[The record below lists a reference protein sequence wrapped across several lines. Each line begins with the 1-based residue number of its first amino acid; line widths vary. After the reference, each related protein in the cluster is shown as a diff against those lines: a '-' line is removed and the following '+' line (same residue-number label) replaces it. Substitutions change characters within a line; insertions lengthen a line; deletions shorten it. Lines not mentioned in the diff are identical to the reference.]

1 MAFEFFKRKRLQSEK
16 KSKTTTAKNPT
27 NTTRTGIFSAFTP
40 KSRESSSGSGAL
52 SGFVKNVIKILVPT
66 KKKKEKKE
74 KQKEIVW
81 QSLENTQMQ
90 ARRQSLEVLRY
101 AAEHPDDK
109 TALEAAEQAQ
119 TFLERSLEGSG
130 KKWADEAIAKRYL
143 ESKLSS
149 VEGIEEAKKNRLAA
163 FNNNFNLSISE
174 DEWKVMDKIVGSSS
188 FQKMLD
194 VKSQFYDVMY
204 QMVGDAVEQ
213 RYNPEKIKDVLDLY
227 WQYDL
232 DPEFSTFKD
241 VLQMN
246 NSEYRSLNNMLASV
260 PEALHDN
267 TDYNRMVSDFLKER

>member
-1 MAFEFFKRKRLQSEK
+1 MAFEFFKNRALGSVK
-16 KSKTTTAKNPT
+16 KSKTTAAKNPT
-27 NTTRTGIFSAFTP
+27 NTKRIGIFSAFTQKTG
-40 KSRESSSGSGAL
+40 KSSAG
-52 SGFVKNVIKILVPT
+52 SGFVNKIVSIFAP
-66 KKKKEKKE
+66 KKKEKRD
-74 KQKEIVW
+74 V
-81 QSLENTQMQ
+81 QMK
-90 ARRQSLEVLRY
+90 ARRQSIDVLRY

-109 TALEAAEQAQ
+109 TALEAADQAQ
-119 TFLERSLEGSG
+119 TYLERSLEGSG
-130 KKWADEAIAKRYL
+130 KKWADDAVAKRYL
-143 ESKLSS
+143 ESRLSS
-149 VEGIEEAKKNRLAA
+149 IEGIEEAKKNRLDA
-163 FNNNFNLSISE
+163 FNNNFGLSISE

-260 PEALHDN
+260 PEALQDS
-267 TDYNRMVSDFLKER
+267 TDFNRMVSDFLKER